1 MKKFTLLELLIVIA
15 IIGILLTMLLPSLG
29 KARYTVRKAVCAS
42 NQRQAGTGVLLF
54 SKNNDK
60 KLPDVQNHHN
70 RAPYTTRVAF
80 WTRTNK
86 WYNLG
91 KVFKQEFVSTGET
104 FYCPQNAENG
114 TTKLT
119 FKYNSN
125 EEGELNINPDDYYI
139 RVSYHLLPNKM
150 STNDRRKLLIS
161 KLESDDLFMSEN
173 IESKN
178 SVAHKQYKT
187 GWNITK
193 IDNSVKFKYSQTAW
207 SIIQAGSLSW
217 DWNNTEKVKQEL
229 LK

>member
-15 IIGILLTMLLPSLG
+15 VIGILLSLLLPSLG
-29 KARYTVRKAVCAS
+29 KAKYSVRKAVCAS

-54 SKNNDK
+54 TKDYDK
-60 KLPDVQNHHN
+60 KFPDVQNHHN
-70 RAPYTTRVAF
+70 KAPYTTRVAY
-80 WTRTNK
+80 WTKTNK

-91 KVFKQEFVSTGET
+91 KVYKKEYVSTGET
-104 FYCPQNAENG
+104 FYCPQNAING

-119 FKYNSN
+119 FEYNSN
-125 EEGELNINPDDYYI
+125 EEKELEIHSGDYYI

-150 STNDRRKLLIS
+150 STTARRNLLLS

-178 SVAHKQYKT
+178 SVAHRIYKT

-193 IDNSVKFKYSQTAW
+193 IDSSVKFKYSQTAW
-207 SIIQAGSLSW
+207 SLIQAGSLSW
-217 DWNNTEKVKQEL
+217 DWDKAEKVKKEL